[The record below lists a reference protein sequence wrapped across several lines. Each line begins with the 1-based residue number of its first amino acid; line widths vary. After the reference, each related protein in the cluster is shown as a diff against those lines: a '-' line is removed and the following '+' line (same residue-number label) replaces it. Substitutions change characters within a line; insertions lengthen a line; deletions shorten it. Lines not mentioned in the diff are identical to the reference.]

1 MNNIWGIILAAGA
14 STRMKKQKM
23 LLPYKGKTIVATVI
37 SNTISALNKN
47 LVVVLG
53 ANRLEISKEISN
65 FQLKIIENQRY
76 SEGMLSSVL
85 CGLEAL
91 PDETEAFLVVL
102 GDQPQIGSDVT
113 FKVIDAYKNSGK
125 GIVIPVFEKRRGH
138 PVLIDFKYKT
148 EIQKLNPEKGLRALM
163 EKFAD
168 DIFEV
173 ECGSPEILR
182 DIDTP
187 QDYIFETN
195 KTN

>member
-125 GIVIPVFEKRRGH
+125 AIVIPVFEKRRGH
-138 PVLIDFKYKT
+138 PVLINFKYKT
-148 EIQKLNPEKGLRALM
+148 EIQGLNPEKGLRALM